1 MRLEDFI
8 PNQTFPDLQH
18 VRVHPSST
26 STIGLDAELSQ
37 ILRRS
42 PTLTQLDLHF
52 TNASGFFQS
61 SRRAPRKQ
69 DLFTVATRLTLH
81 GCEFLYGLFRADVI
95 SCPSL
100 RAMSVKNWRNNRVF
114 INKLKLDELPFLRA
128 LSIKTRDYNAG
139 DSLINLIR
147 SLSSLRE
154 LIIRGPCVS
163 FGDGSIIRQH
173 ADTLEILSLCCILGG
188 SCVPRFD
195 ATSEALLRALLKLR
209 LLNLYSPN
217 TWVQLCERSGQ
228 YAGAYLNENVVR
240 LIAFHRAL

>member
-42 PTLTQLDLHF
+42 PTLTQLDLHS

-100 RAMSVKNWRNNRVF
+100 RAMSVKDWRNNRVF
-114 INKLKLDELPFLRA
+114 IDKLKSDELPFLRA
-128 LSIKTRDYNAG
+128 LSIKRYSQHTDSSCRTPTTFSWRPDIASKRSNHCTPAESDYPF
-139 DSLINLIR
+139 SIR
-147 SLSSLRE
+147 S
-154 LIIRGPCVS
+154 
-163 FGDGSIIRQH
+163 
-173 ADTLEILSLCCILGG
+173 
-188 SCVPRFD
+188 PR
-195 ATSEALLRALLKLR
+195 RK
-209 LLNLYSPN
+209 
-217 TWVQLCERSGQ
+217 
-228 YAGAYLNENVVR
+228 
-240 LIAFHRAL
+240 